1 MGLVVVVLYQILTHM
16 TDMLTQDLLNELFLI
31 EDGKL
36 IARFD
41 GMNRKAGQVVGSPS
55 GLDGSWVV
63 FVNGKRYRRSRLIF
77 CMVHGFLPKGQIDHK
92 NRDASDDR
100 PENLRIATGS
110 QNSANQKDRPRKHDL
125 PRGVW
130 MCHGRYQTRVTVKH
144 KPISLGTYDTPE
156 EAHQAYRAG
165 LKRYFGEFS
174 PYASVE

>member
-1 MGLVVVVLYQILTHM
+1 M

-41 GMNRKAGQVVGSPS
+41 GMNRKAGQIVGTPA
-55 GLDGSWVV
+55 GIDGSWQVS
-63 FVNGKRYRRSRLIF
+63 VNGKRYRRSRLIF
-77 CMVHGFLPKGQIDHK
+77 CMVHGFLPGQIDHI

-130 MCHGRYQTRVTVKH
+130 IHNGRYQTRITFQH
-144 KPISLGTYDTPE
+144 KPVHLGTYDTAE
-156 EAHQAYRAG
+156 EAHEAYRDG